1 MATFTTLFLC
11 PFSNLPKT
19 PPVFPKTPTFF
30 LKSVQNPRNT
40 PVFSTF
46 REMGTTPYYLNKYT
60 NYTTFLCNKVVTS
73 PLNPKNKLCENVS
86 ISVGLVND

>member
-1 MATFTTLFLC
+1 MATFTALFLC

-19 PPVFPKTPTFF
+19 PHFFPKTLTFF
-30 LKSVQNPRNT
+30 LKSAQNPQNT

-46 REMGTTPYYLNKYT
+46 REMATTHYNTPIYT
-60 NYTTFLCNKVVTS
+60 NINPFLCNNFVTS
-73 PLNPKNKLCENVS
+73 PLNPKNKLCESVS

>member
-1 MATFTTLFLC
+1 MATFTALFLC

-19 PPVFPKTPTFF
+19 PPVLPKTLTFF
-30 LKSVQNPRNT
+30 LKSVQNPQNT

>member
-1 MATFTTLFLC
+1 MATFAALFLC

-19 PPVFPKTPTFF
+19 HPVFPKTPTFF

-46 REMGTTPYYLNKYT
+46 REIATTHYNTPIYT
-60 NYTTFLCNKVVTS
+60 NINPFLCNNFVTS

>member
-1 MATFTTLFLC
+1 MATFAALFLC

-19 PPVFPKTPTFF
+19 HPVFPKTPTFS

-46 REMGTTPYYLNKYT
+46 REMATTHCCPHKYT
-60 NYTTFLCNKVVTS
+60 NYTTFLCNNFVTS
-73 PLNPKNKLCENVS
+73 CPNPINKICENVS

>member
-1 MATFTTLFLC
+1 MATFTTLFLY
-11 PFSNLPKT
+11 PFSNPPKT
-19 PPVFPKTPTFF
+19 PHFFPKTHTFS

-40 PVFSTF
+40 LIFSTF

-60 NYTTFLCNKVVTS
+60 NYTTFLCNNFVTS

>member
-1 MATFTTLFLC
+1 MAAFTTLFLC
-11 PFSNLPKT
+11 PFSNFPKT
-19 PPVFPKTPTFF
+19 PHFFPKTPTFF

-40 PVFSTF
+40 PVSSTF

-60 NYTTFLCNKVVTS
+60 NSTTFLCNKLVTS

>member
-30 LKSVQNPRNT
+30 LKSVQNPQNT

-46 REMGTTPYYLNKYT
+46 REMATTPCCPHKYP
-60 NYTTFLCNKVVTS
+60 NYTTFLCNNFVTS

>member
-11 PFSNLPKT
+11 PFSSLPKT
-19 PPVFPKTPTFF
+19 PPVFPKTLTFF

-60 NYTTFLCNKVVTS
+60 NYTTFLCNNFVTS
-73 PLNPKNKLCENVS
+73 PLNLENKLCENVS